1 MYTETKKYESRDCIS
16 ETKRKIYLREDG
28 VVRGRE

>member
-1 MYTETKKYESRDCIS
+1 MYIETKKYASRYCVS

>member
-1 MYTETKKYESRDCIS
+1 MYTETKKICVS

-28 VVRGRE
+28 VVRVRER